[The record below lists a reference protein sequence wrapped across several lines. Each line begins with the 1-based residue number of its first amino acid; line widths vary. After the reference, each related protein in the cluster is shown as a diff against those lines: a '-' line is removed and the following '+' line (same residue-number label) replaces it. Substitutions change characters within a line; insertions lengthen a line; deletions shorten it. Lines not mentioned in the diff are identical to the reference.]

1 MKGTIVAKPAT
12 RLKAKAQIYVPQ
24 SKDEV
29 AEYIRNIGDTQR
41 NLLREQAEMNDAIAN
56 VTARYQP
63 RLEELGGQITT
74 LQEGVQAWCEGH
86 RDELTSGGK
95 TKTANLI
102 TGEIQWRQRPP
113 SVRISKSEA
122 VLETLARLGLSRF
135 IRKVEEVNKAA
146 ILDEPDAVKGV
157 AGITV
162 VTGVEDFVITP
173 FEQEV
178 AA

>member
-1 MKGTIVAKPAT
+1 MSKTT
-12 RLKAKAQIYVPQ
+12 RLKAQAAIYVPQ
-24 SKDEV
+24 RKDEV

-41 NLLREQAEMNDAIAN
+41 NMLRKQAEMNDSIAN
-56 VTARYQP
+56 VTALYQP
-63 RLEELGGQITT
+63 RLEELGAELKI
-74 LQEGVQAWCEGH
+74 LQEGVQAYCEAH
-86 RDELTSGGK
+86 RDELCGK
-95 TKTANLI
+95 GKTANLI
-102 TGEIQWRQRPP
+102 TGEVQWRQRPP
-113 SVRISKSEA
+113 SVRISKSEV

-146 ILDEPDAVKGV
+146 ILDEPEAVKGV

-173 FEQEV
+173 FEQDV